1 MNCFEQL
8 EKLYFKNFKNISLNY
23 WLILGCGL
31 VDENILY
38 KTFDFLNV
46 LKDNPNSQ
54 RLDNIYQKYYD
65 DIHSRILDFCE
76 TDLSFTNIKNMLEIV
91 MLIDLL
97 ENAVEDGYNYINIL
111 SSIKTKYKENYFEII
126 KNADKAN
133 LSTDARRIKSFEK
146 NVVYDD
152 CVKRYLVLKKWHN
165 ILHYEFLDNL
175 NKFITVCKKF
185 MREGFEDSYYR
196 FFYVIDKI
204 VYNKFKNSFV
214 NIKDLKYVIL
224 CELYSPIK
232 NNFGGKAF
240 GLAKLYANGFKIPE
254 TYVIF
259 VNCNNFDLNVLDK
272 NKKYAVRS
280 SANIEDGENKSFA
293 GMFDSFLNVSFDDLL
308 LYIQKVKDSVN
319 NNKVKTYLKNTNST
333 QPQMAVIIQ
342 EYKEPDIA
350 GVWLGNNVKSGIL
363 EWVYGNGEKLVSG
376 RTTPN
381 TEIWNNKTNE
391 PNFLKINNSYIGK
404 TMLNAQKI
412 LYKNNKKLSDIEWCV
427 INNELIFLQF
437 RPVTKTVKIKSR
449 KTKLN
454 EIKGIACSPGIVTGK
469 VRFVEKLE
477 DVKNWNKDDILYVS
491 YTSPEWIDLM
501 IKAKGIIS
509 VWGGF
514 LYHAGIVAREFDIPC
529 VCGIGDKISELNG
542 KVIEL
547 NGETGIIK
555 LKQNL

>member
-232 NNFGGKAF
+232 NNFGEKAF
-240 GLAKLYANGFKIPE
+240 GLAKLYVNGFKIPE

-280 SANIEDGENKSFA
+280 SANIEDGGNKSFA
-293 GMFDSFLNVSFDDLL
+293 GMFDSFLNVSFDDLP

-491 YTSPEWIDLM
+491 YTCQS
-501 IKAKGIIS
+501 G
-509 VWGGF
+509 
-514 LYHAGIVAREFDIPC
+514 
-529 VCGIGDKISELNG
+529 
-542 KVIEL
+542 
-547 NGETGIIK
+547 
-555 LKQNL
+555 

>member
-8 EKLYFKNFKNISLNY
+8 EKLYFKNISLNY

-46 LKDNPNSQ
+46 
-54 RLDNIYQKYYD
+54 
-65 DIHSRILDFCE
+65 
-76 TDLSFTNIKNMLEIV
+76 
-91 MLIDLL
+91 
-97 ENAVEDGYNYINIL
+97 
-111 SSIKTKYKENYFEII
+111 
-126 KNADKAN
+126 
-133 LSTDARRIKSFEK
+133 
-146 NVVYDD
+146 
-152 CVKRYLVLKKWHN
+152 
-165 ILHYEFLDNL
+165 
-175 NKFITVCKKF
+175 
-185 MREGFEDSYYR
+185 
-196 FFYVIDKI
+196 
-204 VYNKFKNSFV
+204 
-214 NIKDLKYVIL
+214 
-224 CELYSPIK
+224 
-232 NNFGGKAF
+232 
-240 GLAKLYANGFKIPE
+240 
-254 TYVIF
+254 
-259 VNCNNFDLNVLDK
+259 
-272 NKKYAVRS
+272 
-280 SANIEDGENKSFA
+280 
-293 GMFDSFLNVSFDDLL
+293 SFDDLP

-333 QPQMAVIIQ
+333 QPQMAIIIQ

-491 YTSPEWIDLM
+491 YTSPEWIDPM

-514 LYHAGIVAREFDIPC
+514 LCHAGIVAREFDIPC